1 MDIRL
6 EDLVRMYRIMRL
18 SRAFDARVME
28 LFSQGQTRTMT
39 PHLGPGE
46 EAVSV
51 GAFYGLGEQDV
62 ISPHY
67 RGGTAS
73 WFVRGL
79 PAVELMAIYLGRRPT
94 GLGSQLPMAFGHNL
108 KLNVLGAAS
117 SNLGGSIEIAVGA
130 ALAAKLKATG
140 QVVVCGFGDGTT
152 NRGNFHE
159 GLNLAAVFKLPIVFV
174 CQNNQWAMNTPVQA
188 AVPVRRI
195 AERAAS
201 YAFPGIT
208 VDGND
213 VIAVHTAVQAA
224 VDLARGGL
232 GPSLVEAVTYRCAPH
247 SGRDFDQYRSE
258 EERQAWRAKCP
269 IDRLGRRLQ
278 ELGVSAEELQR
289 ITGEVGA
296 EIASAVTEAQRRPIW
311 TPEQKQARQLE
322 IYREIYAQ

>member
-1 MDIRL
+1 MQIRL
-6 EDLVRMYRIMRL
+6 EDLIRMYRIMCL
-18 SRAFDARVME
+18 SRAFDEKVMR
-28 LFSQGQTRTMT
+28 LFAQGETRTMT

-51 GAFYGLGEQDV
+51 GAFYGLKEQD
-62 ISPHY
+62 IASPHY
-67 RGGTAS
+67 RGGTAA

-79 PAVELMAIYLGRRPT
+79 PVVELMAIYLGRRPS

-108 KLNVLGAAS
+108 KLNVLGASS

-130 ALAAKLKATG
+130 AMAAKLKGTG

-159 GLNLAAVFKLPIVFV
+159 GLNLAAVFTLPMVFI
-174 CQNNQWAMNTPVQA
+174 CQNNQWAMNTRVQT

-201 YAFPGIT
+201 YAFPGLT

-213 VIAVHTAVQAA
+213 AIAVHTAVQGA
-224 VDLARGGL
+224 LEWARGGL
-232 GPSLVEAVTYRCAPH
+232 GPSLIEAVTYRCAPH

-269 IDRLGRRLQ
+269 IDRLGKHLR
-278 ELGVSAEELQR
+278 ELGVSAEELKR
-289 ITGEVGA
+289 IAAEVNA
-296 EIASAVTEAQRRPIW
+296 EIASAVTEAQRRPIFSL
-311 TPEQKQARQLE
+311 EQKQARQME
-322 IYREIYAQ
+322 IYREIYA

>member
-1 MDIRL
+1 MEIRV

-18 SRAFDARVME
+18 SRAFDEKVMQ
-28 LFSQGQTRTMT
+28 LFAQGETRTMT

-51 GAFYGLGEQDV
+51 GAFYGLKEHDI

-67 RGGTAS
+67 RGGTAA
-73 WFVRGL
+73 WFVRGM
-79 PAVELMAIYLGRRPT
+79 PVVELMAIYLGRKPA
-94 GLGSQLPMAFGHNL
+94 GLGSQLSLAFGHDL
-108 KLNVLGAAS
+108 KLNVLGASS

-130 ALAAKLKATG
+130 ALAAKLRGTG

-159 GLNLAAVFKLPIVFV
+159 GLNLAAVFKLPIVFI
-174 CQNNQWAMNTPVQA
+174 CQNNQWAMNTRVQF

-201 YAFPGIT
+201 YAFPGLT

-213 VIAVHTAVQAA
+213 VVAVHMAVQGA
-224 VDLARGGL
+224 LQWARGGL
-232 GPSLVEAVTYRCAPH
+232 GPSMVEAVTYRCAPH

-258 EERQAWRAKCP
+258 EERQAWRARCP
-269 IDRLGRRLQ
+269 IDCLAKRLQ

-289 ITGEVGA
+289 IAAEVDA
-296 EIASAVTEAQRRPIW
+296 EIAAAVAEVQRRPIH
-311 TPEQKQARQLE
+311 TLEQKQARQLE
-322 IYREIYAQ
+322 IYREIYA